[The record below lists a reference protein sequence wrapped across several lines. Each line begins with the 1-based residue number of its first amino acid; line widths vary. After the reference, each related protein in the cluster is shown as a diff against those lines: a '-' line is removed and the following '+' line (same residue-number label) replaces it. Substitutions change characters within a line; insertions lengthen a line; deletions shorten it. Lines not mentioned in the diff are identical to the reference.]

1 MWIETRA
8 DSETEGRR
16 VAPSWQFEFPVWGIS
31 SRFPSQSFWFA
42 WFTVHIWY
50 IPPMCA
56 HTSLSQGGSY
66 WKGIWVEHPLTS
78 LVFNLLGAFLH
89 TCGWEGSWLREWE
102 IHGLG
107 RAWAPRL
114 IVPLF
119 SSQSFGPQRTNL
131 PSLYLGRGGNYF
143 LPHKKSDFLLLFST
157 QGSLLLEHTL
167 HLLLLLLSII
177 FFLVVPPGSSFYLQS
192 QAGLRIK
199 HTQNVIES
207 LLCLVS
213 PASPTLTSQM
223 ITASSHCILNS
234 AQPGVTCNS

>member
-1 MWIETRA
+1 MW
-8 DSETEGRR
+8 
-16 VAPSWQFEFPVWGIS
+16 
-31 SRFPSQSFWFA
+31 
-42 WFTVHIWY
+42 
-50 IPPMCA
+50 
-56 HTSLSQGGSY
+56 LGGL
-66 WKGIWVEHPLTS
+66 LTS
-78 LVFNLLGAFLH
+78 RMRNTWSGQ
-89 TCGWEGSWLREWE
+89 
-102 IHGLG
+102 GLG
-107 RAWAPRL
+107 
-114 IVPLF
+114 
-119 SSQSFGPQRTNL
+119 SSLNCPTILVSEFWSTKNK
-131 PSLYLGRGGNYF
+131 S
-143 LPHKKSDFLLLFST
+143 HKKSDFLLLFST

-199 HTQNVIES
+199 HTQNAIES

>member
-1 MWIETRA
+1 MVHSAPGMYLKLSLFFTEQHYGSL
-8 DSETEGRR
+8 DS
-16 VAPSWQFEFPVWGIS
+16 FPLLEMS
-31 SRFPSQSFWFA
+31 HALRLYLSEPMASFLLC
-42 WFTVHIWY
+42 IW
-50 IPPMCA
+50 
-56 HTSLSQGGSY
+56 L
-66 WKGIWVEHPLTS
+66 
-78 LVFNLLGAFLH
+78 
-89 TCGWEGSWLREWE
+89 
-102 IHGLG
+102 
-107 RAWAPRL
+107 
-114 IVPLF
+114 
-119 SSQSFGPQRTNL
+119 SFGPQRTNL

-199 HTQNVIES
+199 HTQNAIES